1 MDPGSSS
8 CLFPT
13 SPPPYNSMTVSFDQL
28 KEETDT
34 HNNDGGVPLCRV
46 CERGYDGSQHFGVE
60 VCRACAAFFRRAIEG
75 RKKFVCRKG
84 GDSCQLNVV
93 QCKRPAIREN
103 LSSYSPDV
111 PSTSG
116 EIMPFRAN
124 LDISGDG
131 SSSFHGTIFRPIPTV
146 NPVYSTASSKPN
158 LIYRVL
164 QNYRKMYDERW
175 VMELEIPGGEDA
187 PTYNAAGKVLSSSD
201 IQ

>member
-84 GDSCQLNVV
+84 GDSCQLNAPRKVTCQKCRLTRCLAV
-93 QCKRPAIREN
+93 GLQPDSLILRPEVERLPQSFTIHNYIPLVSASIGKGEALILEQRIGLPANRIDHNIEQKRKSQVSLPHLGSKGRLHREFGN
-103 LSSYSPDV
+103 NV
-111 PSTSG
+111 
-116 EIMPFRAN
+116 
-124 LDISGDG
+124 
-131 SSSFHGTIFRPIPTV
+131 H
-146 NPVYSTASSKPN
+146 
-158 LIYRVL
+158 
-164 QNYRKMYDERW
+164 
-175 VMELEIPGGEDA
+175 
-187 PTYNAAGKVLSSSD
+187 AAA
-201 IQ
+201 